1 MRSGHESTGTR
12 VGPDGRAPRGRGEL
26 CRTAAGPGEEFLLPW
41 SKNQDFRRLRHLSG
55 CPQAPFCP
63 ALLSK
68 LGFISSWKEGKW
80 RGWRPKQASRDRE
93 GRTMA
98 GSERF
103 LMQSIEGGSACKTQV
118 FVFVSSP
125 RTVLVQKKK
134 HTGKPKKKNPSHK
147 TNKTR
152 FLVLSEGIVWFNQYP
167 CCTCI
172 YLNT

>member
-26 CRTAAGPGEEFLLPW
+26 CHTAAGPGEEFLLPW

-134 HTGKPKKKNPSHK
+134 HTGKPKKKNPAIKQTKPDFLSSQK
-147 TNKTR
+147 ALFGLTNIPA
-152 FLVLSEGIVWFNQYP
+152 VHVSI
-167 CCTCI
+167 
-172 YLNT
+172 